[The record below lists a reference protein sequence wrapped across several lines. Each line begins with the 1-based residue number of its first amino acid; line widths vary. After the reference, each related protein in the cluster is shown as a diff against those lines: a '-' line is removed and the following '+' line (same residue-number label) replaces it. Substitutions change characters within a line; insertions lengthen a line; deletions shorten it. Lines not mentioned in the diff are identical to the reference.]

1 MQLLH
6 FLSKFTYFRVDIL
19 SFKSSVLLLNN
30 FSIKS
35 KKGMKEEIINAE
47 DNLNE
52 VVNYKEM
59 P

>member
-1 MQLLH
+1 MQLVQ

-19 SFKSSVLLLNN
+19 SFKSSILLLNN
-30 FSIKS
+30 FSIKN
-35 KKGMKEEIINAE
+35 KKGMKEDIINAE